1 MAASQGLQTLEVSN
15 ALQPLTVAQVK
26 ELMFQVGVPLNLL
39 DDIDAEYKGQ
49 SRKHH
54 YIQKWLDIDANTS
67 WDKLVKGLRQMKM
80 NSLAADIESTH
91 LSMDRVVTCKSSV
104 SPVHTAAVILSHT
117 DNDALKL
124 QPAGPSS
131 TPYPT
136 VVSQVST
143 TKSSKDLASLSIST
157 HNPLQ
162 GIDSLVKEVK
172 EKIEYLEKEFSDI
185 KSEARQLLTEK
196 ERQDPFFLERFR
208 DHLLDMSVTRK
219 RVHIRFFSRNEDEI
233 ISAKTIQKLFII
245 LGRYCNYSNYEIVF
259 EVSKRFCSEL
269 QARMLLYHQSLT
281 SFEKSTTVKVYL
293 SAIAANPQGVIF
305 KEFMHMTLKVDK
317 QPSECTLHEIRLLK
331 ESIDERGALE
341 SYAMYIDT
349 PGEGSVHVRLLILK
363 EVWRKV
369 AFVLTPDFKRHHH
382 ITNVAIREPWRRRE
396 IDLTTYL
403 VRTIPLSTFL
413 SIFLSTL

>member
-1 MAASQGLQTLEVSN
+1 M
-15 ALQPLTVAQVK
+15 
-26 ELMFQVGVPLNLL
+26 
-39 DDIDAEYKGQ
+39 
-49 SRKHH
+49 
-54 YIQKWLDIDANTS
+54 
-67 WDKLVKGLRQMKM
+67 
-80 NSLAADIESTH
+80 
-91 LSMDRVVTCKSSV
+91 
-104 SPVHTAAVILSHT
+104 
-117 DNDALKL
+117 
-124 QPAGPSS
+124 
-131 TPYPT
+131 
-136 VVSQVST
+136 
-143 TKSSKDLASLSIST
+143 
-157 HNPLQ
+157 
-162 GIDSLVKEVK
+162 K

-196 ERQDPFFLERFR
+196 ERQDSFFLERFR

-305 KEFMHMTLKVDK
+305 KEFMHITLKVDK

-331 ESIDERGALE
+331 ESIDERAALE